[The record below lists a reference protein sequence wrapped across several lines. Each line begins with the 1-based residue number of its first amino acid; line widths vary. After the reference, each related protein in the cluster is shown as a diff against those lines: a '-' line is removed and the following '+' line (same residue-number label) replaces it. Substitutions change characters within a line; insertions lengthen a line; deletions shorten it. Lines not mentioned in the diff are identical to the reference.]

1 MKDPAVLFKDN
12 STPIQTS
19 KKIMNNAVDILL
31 LLAVDS
37 LSTLLCSYFVKPGV
51 QQCLDQEILKTR
63 MT

>member
-37 LSTLLCSYFVKPGV
+37 
-51 QQCLDQEILKTR
+51 
-63 MT
+63 